1 MEASMK
7 TSIAKGVLVL
17 TLCTVAIG
25 MPTRAVASE
34 WPMTQGDFWE
44 MTGIHLKDGG
54 ALAYA
59 NFLASEWKADQEFA
73 KSKGWIK
80 GYMVLSNAFARKGEP
95 DLYLI
100 VVLERFPSGPESEKR
115 DDEYL
120 AWKKKTQ
127 VQLMKESGNRLEI
140 REIDSSLLLQ
150 ELKFR

>member
-1 MEASMK
+1 MK
-7 TSIAKGVLVL
+7 TAVVKGLLVL
-17 TLCTVAIG
+17 MLCSVAAV
-25 MPTRAVASE
+25 MPTRAVASD

-44 MTGIHLKDGG
+44 MTGVHLKDGG

-80 GYMVLSNAFARKGEP
+80 GYMVLGNAYPRKGEP
-95 DLYLI
+95 DLYL
-100 VVLERFPSGPESEKR
+100 VVISERLPSGPESGKR
-115 DDEYL
+115 DDEYM

-127 VQLMKESGNRLEI
+127 AQMLKESGNRLEI
-140 REIDSSLLLQ
+140 REIDSNSLLQ